1 MRRLLIGGA
10 LAAAMG
16 IAAAQGEQPL
26 RYVKLQTSMGDIVL
40 ELNAQ
45 AAPQTVANFLRYVE
59 EGFYDGTIFHRVISN
74 FVIQGGGFTADLTRK
89 TTHEPIP
96 NEADNMLPNAPG
108 TIAMARTAHPHSATS
123 QFYINVA
130 DNVALNH
137 TGKSDS
143 RSWGYAVFGR
153 VVAGQDTVEAIRMVE
168 TGPQGPF
175 RGDVPSEPI
184 VIEAATVLEGPPATP
199 APPAAEPTPEA
210 APEQG

>member
-10 LAAAMG
+10 LAAALG
-16 IAAAQGEQPL
+16 IAAAQGEEPM
-26 RYVKLQTSMGDIVL
+26 RYVKLETSKGDIIL
-40 ELNAQ
+40 ELYAQ
-45 AAPQTVANFLRYVE
+45 QAPQTVENFLRYVE

-74 FVIQGGGFTADLTRK
+74 FVIQGGGFTPDLTRK

-96 NEADNMLPNAPG
+96 NEADNMLQNEPG

-143 RSWGYAVFGR
+143 RAWGYAVFGR
-153 VVAGQDTVEAIRMVE
+153 VAGGHDAVEAIRMAE

-175 RGDVPSEPI
+175 RSDVPREPI
-184 VIEAATVLEGPPATP
+184 VIEAATVLEGPPA
-199 APPAAEPTPEA
+199 PPAAEPPAPET